1 MTREQLDKTLREPA
15 NGPRKPV
22 RIRGANLSK
31 YDFSG
36 LDLTDAD
43 FGFSNL
49 TKANFSGST
58 LVGANFSFANLTK
71 ASLEDANLTDA
82 NLNFCGLQGAN
93 LTGANLTGVSMSFT
107 GGSRNVNPPTLPTE
121 PITLTT
127 ILQKPGW
134 GTLIGMFLG
143 ALLIY
148 GTNAIIFFTNLIATS
163 NDPVL
168 RGFYRFLI
176 AQNITDGACVFLITW
191 ALSRWL
197 SRQFSAVWQRHII
210 VSLAV
215 MCSFFVV
222 NTGLYLT
229 LGKPYIDVLM
239 QRPGGVETSA
249 PWYIY
254 IIGDLLIANIFLYVL
269 QQGRQLTRK
278 LSEQEFQLLNM
289 EKLKTRAELDALQAK
304 INPHFLY
311 NALNSIASLVHE
323 DPEKAEEMT
332 LLLSKLFRY
341 STGRDGQ
348 LFASLADELEMVRTY
363 LQVEQVRFGNR
374 LTFSVEVSNPALND
388 IQLPQFLLQPIVEN
402 AIKHGIAKR
411 ADAGRIDVR
420 IYEKARNDGAG
431 ELHLCVHDNGPAFP
445 DDMSGGYGLRS
456 IQDKLKLLYG
466 DDARVELQNWPL
478 KQVLISILLT
488 KVQIGQSVLTPEG
501 TH

>member
-1 MTREQLDKTLREPA
+1 MTREQLIGTIGRNGKRLKMRGTDLA
-15 NGPRKPV
+15 NF
-22 RIRGANLSK
+22 
-31 YDFSG
+31 DFSG
-36 LDLTDAD
+36 LDLTGAD
-43 FGFSNL
+43 LSFSNL
-49 TKANFSGST
+49 GRANFQGAILRQADLSFSN
-58 LVGANFSFANLTK
+58 LNGANFT
-71 ASLEDANLTDA
+71 DADLYEA
-82 NLNFCGLQGAN
+82 NLNFSALERVDLSGAN
-93 LTGANLTGVSMSFT
+93 VEGATFNFSGR
-107 GGSRNVNPPTLPTE
+107 SRYRPDSQSPAE
-121 PITLTT
+121 PITLTN

-134 GTLIGMFLG
+134 GTLIGMCLG

-148 GTNAIIFFTNLIATS
+148 GTNAIVFFTNLIITS
-163 NDPVL
+163 DDPVL

-176 AQNITDGACVFLITW
+176 AQNVTDGAFVFLITY

-197 SRQFSAVWQRHII
+197 SRQFSAAWQRHII
-210 VSLAV
+210 VSLAT
-215 MCSFFVV
+215 MCSFFMV
-222 NTGLYLT
+222 NTILYLAM
-229 LGKPYIDVLM
+229 GKPYIDIMM
-239 QRPGGVETSA
+239 QRPGGVETTA

-254 IIGDLLIANIFLYVL
+254 ILGDLLIANIFLYVL

-323 DPEKAEEMT
+323 NPEKAEEMT
-332 LLLSKLFRY
+332 LLLSRLFRY

-363 LQVEQVRFGNR
+363 LRVEQVRFGER
-374 LTFSVEVSNPALND
+374 LTFSVEIANPALNNL
-388 IQLPQFLLQPIVEN
+388 QLPQFLLQPIVEN

-411 ADAGRIDVR
+411 ADTGRIDVR
-420 IYEKARNDGAG
+420 IYEKAG
-431 ELHLCVHDNGPAFP
+431 ELHLCVHDNGPSFP

-456 IQDKLKLLYG
+456 IQDKLRLLYG

-488 KVQIGQSVLTPEG
+488 KIQS
-501 TH
+501 